1 MILLIGGE
9 KGGTGKSCLAQ
20 HLAVY
25 FSMQDNTN
33 VILVDCDPQHSTS
46 DWVQLR
52 HLQPGL
58 SWINAVQMYGKIR
71 YELKSLQHHYD
82 YVIVDCGAHDAVALR
97 SAMAV
102 ATHVLLPLQPKVRDL
117 ATIPHLSDLI
127 QNCVQINP
135 QMQVACVL
143 NQCPVPAS
151 TVPGAVP
158 GTAPADERV
167 LQARTRLQAANL
179 TVLQTQIGQHDEFD
193 SSALKGFSVLDTQP
207 NGAAARDII
216 AVAQELLQSGLNQL
230 SSGSLSATGT
240 ISG

>member
-25 FSMQDNTN
+25 FSMQDNSN
-33 VILVDCDPQHSTS
+33 VILVDCEPQHSTS

-58 SWINAVQMYGKIR
+58 SWINCVQMYGKIR

-102 ATHVLLPLQPKVRDL
+102 ATHVLLPLQPKIRDL

-127 QNCVQINP
+127 QNCLQVNP

-143 NQCPVPAS
+143 SQCPEPD
-151 TVPGAVP
+151 
-158 GTAPADERV
+158 DERV

-179 TVLQTQIGQHDEFD
+179 TVLQAQVNQHDEFD
-193 SSALKGFSVLDTQP
+193 SSALKGFSVLDTAP
-207 NGAAARDII
+207 NGAAASEMI
-216 AVAQELLQSGLNQL
+216 AVATELQQL
-230 SSGSLSATGT
+230 ALKQFSSGSVPATGT

>member
-46 DWVQLR
+46 DWVQQR

-82 YVIVDCGAHDAVALR
+82 YVIVDCGGHDAVALR

-102 ATHVLLPLQPKVRDL
+102 ATHVLLPLQPRIRDL
-117 ATIPHLSDLI
+117 ASIPHLSDLI
-127 QNCVQINP
+127 QNCMQINP

-143 NQCPVPAS
+143 NQCPAPAS
-151 TVPGAVP
+151 AEA
-158 GTAPADERV
+158 GTAADERI
-167 LQARTRLQAANL
+167 QYARARLQAAHL
-179 TVLQTQIGQHDEFD
+179 TVLQSQIGQYDEFD
-193 SSALKGFSVLDTQP
+193 NCALKGFAVLDTQP
-207 NGAAARDII
+207 NGAAASDII
-216 AVAQELLQSGLNQL
+216 AVAEELLQNGLEPQR
-230 SSGSLSATGT
+230 SASLATTGV

>member
-25 FSMQDNTN
+25 FSMQDNSN
-33 VILVDCDPQHSTS
+33 VILVDCEPQHSTS

-82 YVIVDCGAHDAVALR
+82 YVIVDCGAYDAVALR
-97 SAMAV
+97 STMAV
-102 ATHVLLPLQPKVRDL
+102 ATHVLLPLQPKIRDL
-117 ATIPHLSDLI
+117 ATIPQLSDLI
-127 QNCVQINP
+127 QNCLQVNP

-143 NQCPVPAS
+143 NQCAGPE
-151 TVPGAVP
+151 
-158 GTAPADERV
+158 DERV

-179 TVLQTQIGQHDEFD
+179 TVLQAQIHQHDEVD

-207 NGAAARDII
+207 HGAAAREMI
-216 AVAQELLQSGLNQL
+216 AVARELQQL
-230 SSGSLSATGT
+230 ALRQFLSDSVPATGT
-240 ISG
+240 IAG